1 MFFDKEEKSVSNTRA
16 IKTAPETTALKDF
29 MALIKIGI
37 VNSNLITTFTG
48 MWLAFHFN
56 NIHFLTQLDTIFF
69 TMLGTSLVIAG
80 AASLNNYIDRDIDSF
95 MERTK
100 SRPTVTGKIS
110 SGKVLVMSF
119 AFIILGTI
127 SLFMTTFTAGV
138 LGIIGVFSYVVLY
151 TLWTKRRF
159 VSNTVVGSISGAIP
173 PLIGWTAVDPHMNLI
188 AFMLFVVMFIWQ
200 PPHFYALA
208 MKRCEEYRA
217 AGIPM
222 LPVVKG
228 FDVTK
233 RHIVLWVAALLPL
246 PFFMTSLG
254 HFFVIFATILN
265 LGWLILGIYGYKM
278 KDSLKWA
285 RIMFIYS
292 LNYLTIL
299 FVTMVIVT
307 VV

>member
-1 MFFDKEEKSVSNTRA
+1 MVSNTRA
-16 IKTAPETTALKDF
+16 ITTEKSTPETTALKDF
-29 MALIKIGI
+29 LALIKVGI

-48 MWLAFHFN
+48 MWLAFYFN

-69 TMLGTSLVIAG
+69 TIIGSSLIIAG
-80 AASLNNYIDRDIDSF
+80 AASMNNYIDRDIDHL

-110 SGKVLVMSF
+110 SGKVLAMSF

-127 SLFMTTFTAGV
+127 SLFMTTFTAGF
-138 LGIIGVFSYVVLY
+138 LGLIGVFSYVVLY

-159 VSNTVVGSISGAIP
+159 VSNTIVGSISGAIP
-173 PLIGWTAVDPHMNLI
+173 PLIGWTAVDPHIDLI
-188 AFMLFVVMFIWQ
+188 AFMLFVIMFIWQ

-208 MKRCEEYRA
+208 MKRCDEYRA
-217 AGIPM
+217 ARIPM

-233 RHIVLWVAALLPL
+233 RHIILWVAALLPL
-246 PFFMTSLG
+246 PFFMSALG
-254 HFFVIFATILN
+254 NAFVVFATILN
-265 LGWLILGIYGYKM
+265 VAWLILGLYGYRM
-278 KDSLKWA
+278 KDNLKWA
-285 RIMFIYS
+285 RLMFIYS

-299 FVTMVIVT
+299 FVAMVIVT
-307 VV
+307 VL